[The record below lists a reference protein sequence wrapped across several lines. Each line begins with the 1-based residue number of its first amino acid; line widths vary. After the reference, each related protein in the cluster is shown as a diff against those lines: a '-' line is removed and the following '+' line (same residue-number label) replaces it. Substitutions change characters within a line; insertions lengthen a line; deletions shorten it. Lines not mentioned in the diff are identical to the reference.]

1 MELEFISPQE
11 RRFPKYTLCAFI
23 LICSFWMHITDVFST
38 PVINEVVALN
48 RSTLYDEDAE
58 SSDWIEIFNPNKD
71 SINLEGYY
79 LTDDQSDLKKWRF
92 PNSLLV
98 SGEYVIVF
106 ASGKDR
112 DEGELH
118 ANFKISKTGGYLG
131 LVDPDGETV
140 ISEISDLPPQFEDFS
155 YGIKSNSTS
164 FSKVLVREGDACKIL
179 VPTRD
184 IGTTWRTLNFNDQTW
199 SDATTGIGYERS
211 SGYQN
216 LIGAGGDIEDETYD
230 KNSTA
235 YIRIPFFVESIKGLS
250 SLVFRM
256 KYDDGF
262 IAYINGTEIASGN
275 KPTTPAW
282 NSDARTDHPDDQAL
296 QFVDTDLS
304 AQSSQLIT
312 QVTTC

>member
-1 MELEFISPQE
+1 M
-11 RRFPKYTLCAFI
+11 
-23 LICSFWMHITDVFST
+23 
-38 PVINEVVALN
+38 
-48 RSTLYDEDAE
+48 
-58 SSDWIEIFNPNKD
+58 
-71 SINLEGYY
+71 
-79 LTDDQSDLKKWRF
+79 
-92 PNSLLV
+92 
-98 SGEYVIVF
+98 
-106 ASGKDR
+106 
-112 DEGELH
+112 
-118 ANFKISKTGGYLG
+118 
-131 LVDPDGETV
+131 
-140 ISEISDLPPQFEDFS
+140 
-155 YGIKSNSTS
+155 
-164 FSKVLVREGDACKIL
+164 REGDACKIL

-312 QVTTC
+312 QGNNLLVIHLMNGDDRSSDLLALPRLEAQFIIEPDEGVEPQPAQFDYFQEPSPWKK

>member
-11 RRFPKYTLCAFI
+11 RRFLKYTLYAFF

-92 PNSLLV
+92 PNSLLA

-118 ANFKISKTGGYLG
+118 ANFKISKAGGYLG

-184 IGTTWRTLNFNDQTW
+184 IGTTWRTLIFNDQTW

-235 YIRIPFFVESIKGLS
+235 YIRIPFFVESIKELS
-250 SLVFRM
+250 SLV
-256 KYDDGF
+256 
-262 IAYINGTEIASGN
+262 
-275 KPTTPAW
+275 
-282 NSDARTDHPDDQAL
+282 
-296 QFVDTDLS
+296 
-304 AQSSQLIT
+304 
-312 QVTTC
+312 

>member
-1 MELEFISPQE
+1 MTINNSISKYDWQYILSASLLISVFILTDLIGVIDKEYFYFVPKLISDQPYRIFTSILVHADLNHLLSNIGGIIITRYFLMRLGIE
-11 RRFPKYTLCAFI
+11 SRFFYLKFI
-23 LICSFWMHITDVFST
+23 LICSFWIHITNVFST

-92 PNSLLV
+92 PNSLLA

-179 VPTRD
+179 VPTRE
-184 IGTTWRTLNFNDQTW
+184 LAEQVFNVSIQITKK
-199 SDATTGIGYERS
+199 S
-211 SGYQN
+211 N
-216 LIGAGGDIEDETYD
+216 LKSCFHE
-230 KNSTA
+230 N
-235 YIRIPFFVESIKGLS
+235 
-250 SLVFRM
+250 
-256 KYDDGF
+256 
-262 IAYINGTEIASGN
+262 
-275 KPTTPAW
+275 
-282 NSDARTDHPDDQAL
+282 
-296 QFVDTDLS
+296 
-304 AQSSQLIT
+304 
-312 QVTTC
+312 